1 MPLIGILGGTFDPI
15 HFGHLRLAEELA
27 QRLKLA
33 EVRFI
38 PSGRPWHRGAP
49 GAEPEQRVAMV
60 RLGITGNPCFRL
72 DEREAR
78 GAAPGYTVETLSA
91 LRQELGAEQP
101 LCLLLGADAFLGL
114 PTWHRWRE
122 LFDLAH
128 VAVALRPGFSLAAEQ
143 MEAGLRAEISARV
156 ADDPAA
162 LQQMPAGRIIACAI
176 PPLDIS
182 ATRIRALIRSGE
194 SPRDLLPAAVL
205 DYIQTHDLYR

>member
-1 MPLIGILGGTFDPI
+1 MPLIGLLGGTFDPI

-27 QRLKLA
+27 QRLNLA

-38 PSGRPWHRGAP
+38 PSGRPWYRGVP

-60 RLGITGNPCFRL
+60 RLGIAGNPRFRL

-78 GAAPGYTVETLSA
+78 SAAPGYTVETLSA
-91 LRQELGAEQP
+91 LRRELGAGQP

-128 VAVALRPGFSLAAEQ
+128 VAVALRPGFSLATEQ
-143 MEAGLRAEISARV
+143 MEAGLRTEIAMRMT
-156 ADDPAA
+156 DDPAV
-162 LQQMPAGRIIACAI
+162 LPQMPAGRIITCAI

-194 SPRDLLPAAVL
+194 SPRDLLPAGVL

>member
-1 MPLIGILGGTFDPI
+1 MPLIGLLGGTFDPI

-27 QRLKLA
+27 QRLNLA

-38 PSGRPWHRGAP
+38 PSGRPWHRGVP

-60 RLGITGNPCFRL
+60 RLGIAGNPRFRL

-78 GAAPGYTVETLSA
+78 SAAPGYTVETLST

-143 MEAGLRAEISARV
+143 MEVSLRAEISARMT
-156 ADDPAA
+156 DDPAA
-162 LQQMPAGRIIACAI
+162 LQQTPAGRVIACAI

-194 SPRDLLPAAVL
+194 NPRDLLPAGVL
-205 DYIQTHDLYR
+205 DYIQTQDLYR